1 MTEVPPVNPTI
12 SNNPAPPDIALR
24 GSYLQSLEKGLS
36 VLAAFQATKP
46 LVSSAELAERTGLDR
61 ASTRRVLLTLV
72 QLGYVQQ
79 VGRLFGL
86 TAKVLDF
93 GYQYLAG
100 LPFSAVAQPVVEEL
114 SDQINETVSIGVLEG
129 RDVVFILRVPA
140 KRLLTFDPGIGSRV
154 PAHLHSIG
162 HVLLAAL
169 PAKTLE
175 QWTQGMGFTQVMPD
189 SLMSIDELMAGL
201 QAARHQGWA
210 LTQRQYEPDY
220 GGISVPLQDGDGHV
234 VAALNA
240 SFIVDRDSELRAVN
254 DILPRLKI
262 AARRIEQSMG
272 LDKRHPGRANGR

>member
-1 MTEVPPVNPTI
+1 MNPI
-12 SNNPAPPDIALR
+12 IRNDPAPPDVALR

-36 VLAAFQATKP
+36 VLSAFQAAKP
-46 LVSSAELAERTGLDR
+46 LVSSAELAERAGLDR

-100 LPFSAVAQPVVEEL
+100 LPFAAVAQPVVEEL

-162 HVLLAAL
+162 HVLLSAL
-169 PAKTLE
+169 PAKALE

-189 SLMSIDELMAGL
+189 SLMSIDGLMTGL
-201 QAARHQGWA
+201 QAARAQGWA

-272 LDKRHPGRANGR
+272 LDKRRQVRGNGR

>member
-1 MTEVPPVNPTI
+1 MTGAHPVNPGIGTEP
-12 SNNPAPPDIALR
+12 SPPDVALR

-36 VLAAFQATKP
+36 VLAAFHAAKP
-46 LVSSAELAERTGLDR
+46 LVHSAELAERAGLDR

-79 VGRLFGL
+79 VGRLFSL

-100 LPFSAVAQPVVEEL
+100 LPFSAVAQPVLEEL

-169 PAKTLE
+169 PPKVAE
-175 QWTQGMGFTQVMPD
+175 EWTRGVGFTQVMPD
-189 SLMSIDELMAGL
+189 SLMTTDGLLAGVE
-201 QAARHQGWA
+201 AARVQGWA

-220 GGISVPLQDGDGHV
+220 GGISVPLQDKDGQV

-272 LDKRHPGRANGR
+272 LDKRRLGREYGR